1 MLQGGNRIALCS
13 SASPENLNPQAS
25 PQDTFQNPLV
35 PLKKSWLLWII
46 RGSEVKT
53 IWRSRNSHAKESDVA
68 KHQPTK
74 PWLFSGE
81 PKRWR
86 TTQSIS
92 SKQFMPCRTPNHCL
106 LTLAVC
112 LARRNAKSGFRK
124 DTQLSPGR
132 LSRQSM
138 LAWPS
143 RFVTETKFHDKN
155 ASVTNADETKH
166 GKLGAHGKSAEKNS
180 RNRMRRGM
188 IINTRT

>member
-1 MLQGGNRIALCS
+1 M
-13 SASPENLNPQAS
+13 
-25 PQDTFQNPLV
+25 
-35 PLKKSWLLWII
+35 
-46 RGSEVKT
+46 
-53 IWRSRNSHAKESDVA
+53 
-68 KHQPTK
+68 
-74 PWLFSGE
+74 
-81 PKRWR
+81 PKRVMLPSTSQQNLGFFR
-86 TTQSIS
+86 VNQRDEGQYKAFQANS
-92 SKQFMPCRTPNHCL
+92 SCLCRTPNLCL

-188 IINTRT
+188 IVNTRT